1 MILTPQNAPEWT
13 KDRQRL
19 WNEVDKVEKH
29 NAKTNN
35 PRLAK
40 EILLSLPNDFDREV
54 QTELTKDFIK
64 SEFVDKGM
72 VLIFRFIEM
81 I

>member
-13 KDRQRL
+13 KDRRRL

-40 EILLSLPNDFDREV
+40 EILLSLPNDFDRKYK
-54 QTELTKDFIK
+54 LN
-64 SEFVDKGM
+64 
-72 VLIFRFIEM
+72 
-81 I
+81 

>member
-13 KDRQRL
+13 KDRRL

-72 VLIFRFIEM
+72 VSIFRFIEM

>member
-1 MILTPQNAPEWT
+1 MHLNGLKIE
-13 KDRQRL
+13 RL

-72 VLIFRFIEM
+72 VAIFRFIEM